1 MRAVTTLPYMAVIR
15 RLSLSVVSIHK
26 QKGGECGCVAGQKV
40 VFRGQHYLRKVQTMI
55 SGVVVLVFLSHL
67 QKNKKK
73 GWKQR
78 KHTDYELSLV
88 HTCTKAHWGYL
99 IHMNQCQ

>member
-26 QKGGECGCVAGQKV
+26 QKGGECGCVAGRKV
-40 VFRGQHYLRKVQTMI
+40 VFRGQHYLRRVQTMT
-55 SGVVVLVFLSHL
+55 SGVVLVFLSHL

-73 GWKQR
+73 G
-78 KHTDYELSLV
+78 
-88 HTCTKAHWGYL
+88 
-99 IHMNQCQ
+99 